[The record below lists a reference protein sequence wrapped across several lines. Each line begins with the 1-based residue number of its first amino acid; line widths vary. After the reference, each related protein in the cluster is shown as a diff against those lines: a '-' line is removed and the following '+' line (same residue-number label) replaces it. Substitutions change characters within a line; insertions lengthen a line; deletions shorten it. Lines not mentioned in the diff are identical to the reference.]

1 MLVGLAVSFLVNDTP
16 VDIAFLGGLGCWTLV
31 RWESVDSRAM
41 RRAPAAL
48 FAACLLV
55 LVVAACGSQGT
66 THALPETVIGT
77 VQQEAPG
84 KALFT
89 SNGCSGCH
97 TYQPAAATGKI
108 GPDLDKLSTYAKR
121 ANQPLPKFV
130 HQSIV
135 DPNAYVEKGYPKGVM
150 PSFKQLSAS
159 DITALVAFLTK
170 PSTG

>member
-1 MLVGLAVSFLVNDTP
+1 MYYHVTNRSIDSCAISSFSSSRS
-16 VDIAFLGGLGCWTLV
+16 ASCCAAS
-31 RWESVDSRAM
+31 ES
-41 RRAPAAL
+41 P
-48 FAACLLV
+48 
-55 LVVAACGSQGT
+55 CGSQGT

-135 DPNAYVEKGYPKGVM
+135 DPNAYVEKGFAKGIMPQNFRSLPK
-150 PSFKQLSAS
+150 STL
-159 DITALVAFLTK
+159 DALVAFLAASAK
-170 PSTG
+170 